1 MGHLER
7 DSDGDRRGPRA
18 WVWVRWWAVPIV
30 ALAWA
35 VVIAFVAGP
44 IGALGG
50 ALLGAVNAFVGVL
63 PAVGLRKFF
72 DIAATG
78 DPNQPR

>member
-1 MGHLER
+1 MIPTAIVSGLVL
-7 DSDGDRRGPRA
+7 GL
-18 WVWVRWWAVPIV
+18 WVRWWAVPIV

-63 PAVGLRKFF
+63 SAVGLRKLF